1 MNSTENFKRVIS
13 AHLEKL
19 AETDPLFA
27 ETFKKPTKNIDEC
40 ITYILN
46 TVKSMGVSA
55 CTEEEVYQMAVHYYD
70 EDDLKAGPKVRCN
83 IVSPYTVELTEEEK
97 RQAKQEAIDRLIN
110 QEAERMKAKAAPKKT
125 EPKQKPEVQPTLSLF
140 D

>member
-27 ETFKKPTKNIDEC
+27 ETFKKPNKNIDEC

-46 TVKSMGVSA
+46 TVKSMNVVA
-55 CTEEEVYQMAVHYYD
+55 CSEEEVYQMAVHYYD
-70 EDDLKAGPKVRCN
+70 EDDLKAGPPVSCKV
-83 IVSPYTVELTEEEK
+83 ISPYQVELTEEEK
-97 RQAKQEAIDRLIN
+97 RQAKQEAIDRLVN
-110 QEAERMKAKAAPKKT
+110 QEAERMKAKPAPKKA
-125 EPKQKPEVQPTLSLF
+125 EQKPEAVQPSLSLF